1 MMSRAGSWTMP
12 LLLLGSALTPPSAP
26 GQPAP
31 RPEDVGSIDAI
42 VEAWYDIISVG
53 PGESVDWA
61 RDSSLY
67 LPDIRF
73 VIVPGASAG
82 ADDATAVRAAVLSHG
97 EFIEASSGGLSEGF
111 LEREIHR
118 TTQRFGNLAHV
129 FSTYEFRRTE
139 DGPVLGRGINSIQLF
154 HDGGRWWI
162 VGAAWRNETDE
173 TPIPEEY
180 LP

>member
-1 MMSRAGSWTMP
+1 MVWLAVPAGT
-12 LLLLGSALTPPSAP
+12 AA
-26 GQPAP
+26 QPAP
-31 RPEDVGSIDAI
+31 RPGDVESIDAI
-42 VEAWYDIISVG
+42 VAAWYDIISVE

-73 VIVPGASAG
+73 VIVPESTGEAALQSPA
-82 ADDATAVRAAVLSHG
+82 RAAVLSHG
-97 EFIEASSGGLSEGF
+97 EFIDASSGGLSEGF
-111 LEREIHR
+111 VEREIHR

-129 FSTYEFRRTE
+129 FSTYEFARTS
-139 DGPVLGRGINSIQLF
+139 DGPLLGRGINSIQLF